1 MALFAIL
8 QCISTYGRILN
19 ISFENAYIKDT
30 HAKILL
36 KVIDE
41 VVANGDD
48 SVDEL
53 LSRKF
58 AWYNQEMQK
67 GGYLVDLVPEAG
79 WAFGANYMV
88 VNKPLSETS
97 RLYEEL
103 AKIVGTTNMEDAQ

>member
-1 MALFAIL
+1 MSGIV
-8 QCISTYGRILN
+8 C
-19 ISFENAYIKDT
+19 E
-30 HAKILL
+30 
-36 KVIDE
+36 DE
-41 VVANGDD
+41 VNKVAQVSNGDDTVLVHVTPEWLVANGDD
-48 SVDEL
+48 GVDEL